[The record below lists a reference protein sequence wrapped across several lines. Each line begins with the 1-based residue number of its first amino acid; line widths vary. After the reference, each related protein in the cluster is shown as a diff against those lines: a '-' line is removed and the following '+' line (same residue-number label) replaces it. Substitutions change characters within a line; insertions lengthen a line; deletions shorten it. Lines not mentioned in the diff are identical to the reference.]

1 MRLARRIEL
10 IFGIATGVVEFISV
24 GVLVVTEFSGNQV
37 RAWIVGSLLLFLLPG
52 LLVAVGS
59 YLHVMRKTIIGLVM
73 LLIGTLFLT
82 VMMFVHAL
90 GGVFYL
96 YGFWGFG
103 FILPSVTALVS
114 AIASLFS
121 IGQRN

>member
-1 MRLARRIEL
+1 MKLAQRIEL
-10 IFGIATGVVEFISV
+10 IFGIATGVVEIITV
-24 GVLVVTEFSGNQV
+24 GILEVTEPSGKEV
-37 RAWIVGSLLLFLLPG
+37 AASIVGSLLFFLVPG

-59 YLHVMRKTIIGLVM
+59 YLHVIRKTIIGLVM